1 MNEEGKMFRIIILLV
16 AVILFIS
23 ACAPGMTDH
32 GPEKKAGFFW
42 GIWHGWIAP
51 FSLIFSLFR
60 DDVSIYEANNTGFW
74 YDLGFYLAIVGGFGS
89 LAFSRKRKKA

>member
-1 MNEEGKMFRIIILLV
+1 MVKVIFAMILV
-16 AVILFIS
+16 ALLLG

-32 GPEKKAGFFW
+32 SPEKKAGFFW

-51 FSLIFSLFR
+51 FSLIFSIFR
-60 DDVSIYEANNTGFW
+60 DDVSIYEVNNTGFW

-89 LAFSRKRKKA
+89 LTFSRKCKKD